1 VDQGNIVGDF
11 NGTLGNLGGDVQGLE
26 ERSFFRTHT
35 SILGRHFDVEGS
47 KSTSL
52 GRGFDSVVCAIL
64 LMVLTFTMVA
74 EATTGAASEA
84 IATVVVT
91 AAVAPAP
98 KTPLVLLSSLFLQAR
113 KKKSSSL
120 SLFYLPP
127 MEMLMRP
134 LPPTTTSVA
143 LAADARGFFQK
154 CPKANISKL
163 QNQKSWIGIQI
174 L

>member
-1 VDQGNIVGDF
+1 
-11 NGTLGNLGGDVQGLE
+11 
-26 ERSFFRTHT
+26 
-35 SILGRHFDVEGS
+35 
-47 KSTSL
+47 
-52 GRGFDSVVCAIL
+52 
-64 LMVLTFTMVA
+64 MVLTFTMVE

-91 AAVAPAP
+91 AAVAPSP

-113 KKKSSSL
+113 KKKCSSL

-143 LAADARGFFQK
+143 LAADARRLAL
-154 CPKANISKL
+154 PKIEIK
-163 QNQKSWIGIQI
+163 
-174 L
+174 